1 MIADT
6 LLGRWWLWSAT
17 RIASLWIRPTVL
29 PESADDVLGDG
40 DGPVCYVLEY
50 AGLADR
56 IALRLAAAR
65 LRLPSPVAGLS
76 YGRAEEPR
84 AVIRLRHYR
93 GRLLRVPTGDNSP
106 RLKRLVAAGHADRAP
121 LKLVPVA
128 IYWGRSPDKERGFFK
143 LAFSERWEFVG
154 RTRKFLTTLALGRN
168 TLVQFSAPLHLER
181 VLDDGL
187 SNERTVRKVARIL
200 RVHFRQSRIAT
211 VGPDLS
217 HRRTL
222 AARVLRDESVRRI
235 VSQRVRERG
244 DPEAVWREARSYAYE
259 IAADCSYPTIRVLE
273 RLLARVWNR
282 LYDGIRLSGVER
294 LRAVVDGNSIVY
306 VPCHRSHMDYL
317 LLSYIIY
324 QQGLTLPHI
333 AAGINLNLPLIGS
346 LLRRGGAFYLRRS
359 FRGNRLYAEV
369 FHAYLR
375 ELQSAGFPIEY
386 FIEGG
391 RSRSGLLLAPKGGM
405 LSMTVDSYL
414 ADRKRPLYFVPVY
427 FGYEKLLEGRSFVG
441 ELAGEE
447 KQKES
452 LFALLRSLSKLR
464 QNFGQVYV
472 NFGEPLALDTA
483 LPPDA
488 VPVGLGNGGERPAW
502 FAPFIDRLGGE
513 IMSRI
518 NDAAAVTPV
527 AVLALAMLAT
537 PRQTMAAA
545 DLARQIDLYRLL
557 AERLRLADA
566 TVLPVQDGAATIRHC
581 ESLGLVSR
589 ESHALGDLIHLAEP
603 DAVLATY
610 FRNNVLHLFALPAA
624 VACTFQRV
632 ATQRRDEV
640 VRLVRLSYRFVC
652 AELTLRYR
660 PDSLEEM
667 VAVTLREFEA
677 LGLIERGL
685 DDSLHVAP
693 GGSPQA
699 YQLRVLA
706 EALVPQLQRYYMT
719 IALLVRNGPG
729 TLTQA
734 ELEGVCQLAAERLS
748 ITYGLRSPDFFD
760 RRLFQRFIRELRE
773 IGTVGVD
780 SDGRLTYDETLT
792 VVQDDA
798 RLLLGHDVHHS
809 ILSVTAVEPER
820 PALPS

>member
-6 LLGRWWLWSAT
+6 LIGRWWLWSAT

-29 PESADDVLGDG
+29 PESASDVLGDG
-40 DGPVCYVLEY
+40 DEPVCYVLEY

-56 IALRLAAAR
+56 IALRLAAPK
-65 LRLPSPVAGLS
+65 LRLPSPAAGLS
-76 YGRAEEPR
+76 YGGAEEPR

-106 RLKRLVAAGHADRAP
+106 RLKRLVAAGIDDRRP

-128 IYWGRSPDKERGFFK
+128 VYWGRSPDRERGFFK

-154 RTRKFLTTLALGRN
+154 RTRKFLTTLALGRS
-168 TLVQFSAPLHLER
+168 TLVQFSEPLRLER

-187 SNERTVRKVARIL
+187 SGERTVRKVARIL
-200 RVHFRQSRIAT
+200 RVHFRQRRIAT

-235 VSQRVRERG
+235 IAQRERG
-244 DPEAVWREARSYAYE
+244 DREAVRREARDYAYE

-282 LYDGIRLSGVER
+282 LYDGIRLTGVER

-391 RSRSGLLLAPKGGM
+391 RSRSGLLLPPKGGM

-414 ADRKRPLYFVPVY
+414 ADPERPLYFVPVY

-452 LFALLRSLSKLR
+452 LFALLRSLSKLKE
-464 QNFGQVYV
+464 NFGQVYV
-472 NFGEPLALDTA
+472 NFGEPLALATA
-483 LPPDA
+483 LPAEA
-488 VPVGLGNGGERPAW
+488 VTAGRGNGGERPAW

-513 IMSRI
+513 VMSRI
-518 NDAAAVTPV
+518 NDAAVMTPV

-566 TVLPVQDGAATIRHC
+566 TVLSELDGAATIRHC

-589 ESHALGDLIHLAEP
+589 ESHALGDLIHLAET

-610 FRNNVLHLFALPAA
+610 FRNNVLHLLALPAA

-632 ATQRRDEV
+632 AAHHRDEV
-640 VRLVRLSYRFVC
+640 LRLVRLSYRFVC

-660 PDSLEEM
+660 PDSLPDM
-667 VAVTLREFEA
+667 VAVTLGEFEA
-677 LGLIERGL
+677 LGLIERGPG
-685 DDSLHVAP
+685 DSLRAAP
-693 GGSPQA
+693 GGSAQA

-734 ELEGVCQLAAERLS
+734 ELERVCQLAAERLS

-820 PALPS
+820 PAPPS